1 MRSRAVFL
9 GAYRYA
15 QTQRVKRVLSPDK
28 QSSKPGKAGGSKG
41 GRPRKGR
48 RLGPRG
54 GETTV
59 TPGGFTRISAY
70 LDGVERDAVRRKA
83 FEDDRSISDVIRS
96 ALRAYLRI
104 E

>member
-1 MRSRAVFL
+1 MSPERQRSETSR
-9 GAYRYA
+9 
-15 QTQRVKRVLSPDK
+15 
-28 QSSKPGKAGGSKG
+28 SSGSKG
-41 GRPRKGR
+41 GRPRKAS

-59 TPGGFTRISAY
+59 KPGGLTRISAY
-70 LDGVERDAVRRKA
+70 LDGEERDAVRRKA

>member
-1 MRSRAVFL
+1 MLADVSQVSVDL
-9 GAYRYA
+9 GEG
-15 QTQRVKRVLSPDK
+15 RVLSPEK
-28 QSSKPGKAGGSKG
+28 QSRNSGDAARAKG
-41 GRPRKGR
+41 GRPRKGS

-59 TPGGFTRISAY
+59 TPGGLTRISAY
-70 LDGVERDAVRRKA
+70 LDGVERAAVRRKA

-96 ALRAYLRI
+96 ALRSYLGI